1 MNDASSEWL
10 LMKPNIQVQQE
21 KSTSECK
28 PWTYTFSLIP
38 KSCKNVQYD
47 FRKYVSSFK
56 SIPSL
61 LDGEFSSVSFLE
73 KYQRPTSS
81 CFSWEFLEGL
91 LSEVEWCE
99 ESPGKMPAMYMY
111 LPTLRYRKKKKKEL
125 SEGGS
130 RLFAALSFIARFF
143 LSRGLVTPFEKF
155 SSLQGLPG
163 MFSLHPLLRLT
174 TDPTF
179 LVVMKLELNN
189 LSFHG

>member
-1 MNDASSEWL
+1 
-10 LMKPNIQVQQE
+10 MKPNIQVQQG

-111 LPTLRYRKKKKKEL
+111 LPTLRYRKKKKKNSLEAKAGSSLL
-125 SEGGS
+125 SHSLLISFFPEGWLLLLKS
-130 RLFAALSFIARFF
+130 SPLCKVCLECFRFI
-143 LSRGLVTPFEKF
+143 LCRGL
-155 SSLQGLPG
+155 Q
-163 MFSLHPLLRLT
+163 
-174 TDPTF
+174 
-179 LVVMKLELNN
+179 
-189 LSFHG
+189 